1 MSEHTGPG
9 QHDTPAAHRS
19 GVSAGGPAK
28 PGYPEHP
35 ELPGGAG
42 AGRAREI
49 AARRPA
55 AAHGEHAEHDRHAG
69 HSVAMFRTRFWIA
82 LLLTVPT
89 VVWGHMLTSVTGWHA
104 PAFPGSTWLAP
115 VLGTMVFAY
124 GGTPFIR
131 GAARELRDRLP
142 GMMTLIALAIAVAF
156 VFSAAVTIGYPGMP
170 LWEELSTLV
179 TVMLL
184 GHWIEMRSISQAQG
198 ALKELAMLLPS
209 VAVRIADGR
218 EEEVPLSALREGDAI
233 LVRPGAR
240 VPADG
245 AVQSGESAVDES
257 MITGESRPLKKRA
270 GDRVI
275 AGTVNGAGSLRVQV
289 TGTGERTALAGIMRL
304 VDRAQTSRSRA
315 QAIAD
320 RAAFL
325 LTVVALAA
333 AVVTAFAWGLAG
345 APGAFVVERVVTV
358 LVIACPHALGL
369 AIPLVIAISTT
380 LGARSGLLV
389 RDRRGLEEARRLT
402 TVVFDKTGTLTLGEY
417 RVVAV
422 RTVGLSEA
430 QALAVAAAVEHD
442 SEHPVAQ
449 AVVRTARDRGLSVPQ
464 ADGFEAIPGHGVRA
478 RVDGRERMVGGPNLL
493 RKLGAALAPELDALS
508 REAAARGQSVVF
520 LIEDGRAIAA
530 FAVADAVRPESR
542 EAVARLH
549 EMGIE
554 VEMLTGDS
562 RAVAEVARELGIETV
577 HAEVLPERKAEV
589 IETLRRSGK
598 RVAMTGDGV
607 NDAPALVTADVG
619 IAVGAGTDVAVE
631 AGDIVLVRSDPR
643 DVPRIVALSR
653 ASYRKMIQNLWWA
666 AGYNVAAIPL
676 AAGVL
681 ARWGLVLAPALGA
694 VLMSVSTVIVAV
706 NAQLLR
712 RAQL

>member
-198 ALKELAMLLPS
+198 ALKELAKLLPS

-275 AGTVNGAGSLRVQV
+275 AGTVNGAGY
-289 TGTGERTALAGIMRL
+289 
-304 VDRAQTSRSRA
+304 RAQTSRSRA

-442 SEHPVAQ
+442 SEHRARRQGASGRARENGRRAEPAAQ
-449 AVVRTARDRGLSVPQ
+449 ARGRARSRAGRALARSRRARAIGGVPDRGRKSNRRIRRGGRG
-464 ADGFEAIPGHGVRA
+464 AA
-478 RVDGRERMVGGPNLL
+478 RVAGGGRPPSRDGHRGR
-493 RKLGAALAPELDALS
+493 DAH
-508 REAAARGQSVVF
+508 G
-520 LIEDGRAIAA
+520 
-530 FAVADAVRPESR
+530 
-542 EAVARLH
+542 
-549 EMGIE
+549 
-554 VEMLTGDS
+554 
-562 RAVAEVARELGIETV
+562 
-577 HAEVLPERKAEV
+577 
-589 IETLRRSGK
+589 
-598 RVAMTGDGV
+598 
-607 NDAPALVTADVG
+607 
-619 IAVGAGTDVAVE
+619 
-631 AGDIVLVRSDPR
+631 
-643 DVPRIVALSR
+643 
-653 ASYRKMIQNLWWA
+653 
-666 AGYNVAAIPL
+666 
-676 AAGVL
+676 
-681 ARWGLVLAPALGA
+681 
-694 VLMSVSTVIVAV
+694 
-706 NAQLLR
+706 
-712 RAQL
+712 